1 MQSIQLTNVKK
12 PLNFSRSQQNASKQK
27 LQNPNTNK
35 DKSENKYAY
44 FMPGLGCLAV
54 AGVAAVAMHNKNSAK
69 NLFKPFKEE
78 LFNFAAYLQ
87 KAKEANIKSA
97 QDYMANCVEKNI
109 IGTGQNS
116 KVYKFSNPLMNNW
129 VIKINI
135 KHNDYENSFYQNL
148 VQIPDEFEGYN
159 MGQAI
164 AGLGDRIQ
172 ILKKINAQPHS
183 IKDWSNHRKNCAP
196 IKQEEATKFLDDI
209 KQIAKFP
216 QEAFNEYAQKL
227 KLLEDKGYK
236 ADSFNPNNYMIDYKA
251 QKFYIIDFYKYDVD
265 AHLNT
270 KYDLFCPLVDYPNF
284 ERFYNVMND
293 AQKAEYVNLTKI
305 LEQKCTKAAENA
317 GINVSEDTFR
327 EFIGRIDNRENNNS
341 MYTRA
346 FDSMKNIIKTN
357 KIPHGYDNFADYAA
371 MSIDLIGG

>member
-1 MQSIQLTNVKK
+1 
-12 PLNFSRSQQNASKQK
+12 
-27 LQNPNTNK
+27 
-35 DKSENKYAY
+35 
-44 FMPGLGCLAV
+44 
-54 AGVAAVAMHNKNSAK
+54 
-69 NLFKPFKEE
+69 
-78 LFNFAAYLQ
+78 
-87 KAKEANIKSA
+87 
-97 QDYMANCVEKNI
+97 MANCIEKNI

-129 VIKINI
+129 VIKINT

-227 KLLEDKGYK
+227 
-236 ADSFNPNNYMIDYKA
+236 
-251 QKFYIIDFYKYDVD
+251 
-265 AHLNT
+265 NT
-270 KYDLFCPLVDYPNF
+270 TNINKRICATAITYGFRRLKPQP
-284 ERFYNVMND
+284 RRSR
-293 AQKAEYVNLTKI
+293 
-305 LEQKCTKAAENA
+305 NA
-317 GINVSEDTFR
+317 
-327 EFIGRIDNRENNNS
+327 
-341 MYTRA
+341 
-346 FDSMKNIIKTN
+346 
-357 KIPHGYDNFADYAA
+357 
-371 MSIDLIGG
+371 L